1 MTDKNAAPEK
11 YTTKELTELHFF
23 CADLLEVINDTQK
36 RTEVLLYMK
45 HIHAELAMLG
55 KVCTS
60 RGNGGD
66 SGLLG

>member
-11 YTTKELTELHFF
+11 YTPKELTELHFF

-45 HIHAELAMLG
+45 HIDAELVMQEQKQSAYA
-55 KVCTS
+55 
-60 RGNGGD
+60 
-66 SGLLG
+66 